1 MDTNVNKDYDLLDN
15 TAVQYQA
22 DAGYLNEFARKSS
35 SSSERLTESVETMS
49 QAMDEIAN
57 ATHEGAV
64 GNTTVAE
71 KVTNVA
77 DKAHDIM
84 DKINASREGAEN
96 LKNQVARFKIQ

>member
-71 KVTNVA
+71 KVTDVA
-77 DKAHDIM
+77 EKANDILM
-84 DKINASREGAEN
+84 KINASKEGAEN
-96 LKNQVARFKIQ
+96 LKQQVEKFKV